1 MDGEFCGCIC
11 SLRLFVLLFFNQQE
25 RKKLMDCFPHDL
37 DVDKFLSS
45 LHYDEWNGTRQRERS
60 YFGLSPVLEQA
71 ICDTCAWGSS
81 LVTFPWDLK
90 CLFIQWGTLIWFVSL
105 PVRVICISPV
115 RCSEWWATVTLNHF
129 LFVCFHTYYLPL
141 ILFVF
146 CTAVK
151 QISFYSVHAV

>member
-11 SLRLFVLLFFNQQE
+11 SLRLFVLLFCNLQE

-71 ICDTCAWGSS
+71 ICDTCA
-81 LVTFPWDLK
+81 
-90 CLFIQWGTLIWFVSL
+90 
-105 PVRVICISPV
+105 
-115 RCSEWWATVTLNHF
+115 
-129 LFVCFHTYYLPL
+129 
-141 ILFVF
+141 
-146 CTAVK
+146 
-151 QISFYSVHAV
+151 